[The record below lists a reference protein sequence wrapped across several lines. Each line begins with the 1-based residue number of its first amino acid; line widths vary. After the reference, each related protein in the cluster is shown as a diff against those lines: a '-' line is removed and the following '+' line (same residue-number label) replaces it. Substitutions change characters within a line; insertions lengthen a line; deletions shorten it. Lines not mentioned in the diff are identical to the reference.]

1 MALTLPTVQTDLNFY
16 KALDD
21 EKPYIYTYEHDPQ
34 TNFSQDTKP
43 AVIHDIRGHEDEF
56 TLDKNGFQI
65 YQHES
70 AEKDFTDDEKIKT
83 EYYREVEDLLK
94 AATGAH
100 KVVI

>member
-56 TLDKNGFQI
+56 TLDKNWISNLSARECREGFHGRRKDQDGI
-65 YQHES
+65 LSRSRRSLES
-70 AEKDFTDDEKIKT
+70 CHGCT
-83 EYYREVEDLLK
+83 
-94 AATGAH
+94 
-100 KVVI
+100 